1 MSLSATPA
9 PGAPQP
15 ERHPAAPAPGTDLP
29 PHYTH
34 CYGCGDAHPTGLH
47 LQVRAGEG
55 LAVDGQW
62 TVGDLHQGAAGL
74 AHGGLLAAAVDE
86 TLGYLMW
93 LIGRPAVTGRL
104 EVDYRRPVR
113 VGSTL
118 LIAAA
123 VTGASGRKIYTQA
136 TGTVDG
142 QVAVE
147 ARGLFVVVAFE
158 HFTTHGSADQGLP
171 DELTA
176 AHRVRNPYNP

>member
-1 MSLSATPA
+1 MSLTATPA
-9 PGAPQP
+9 PGVPLPQ
-15 ERHPAAPAPGTDLP
+15 RHPGAPLPGTALP

-47 LQVRAGEG
+47 LQVRAGDG
-55 LAVDGQW
+55 LAVAGRYM
-62 TVGDLHQGAAGL
+62 VGDLHQGAAGL
-74 AHGGLLAAAVDE
+74 AHGGLLATALDE

-93 LIGRPAVTGRL
+93 LIGKPAVTGRL

-113 VGSTL
+113 VGTVL
-118 LIAAA
+118 DIAAD
-123 VTGASGRKIYTQA
+123 VTGASGRKIYTKA
-136 TGTVDG
+136 TGSVDG

-176 AHRVRNPYNP
+176 AHRVHNPYNP